1 MGTRLDREKQTIKKM
16 IALYQRQSPQ
26 ALAEPEHYQALYDYA
41 MKRLDKCAFGENK
54 PACRQ
59 CPIHCYQPA
68 KTRRDEANHALGGAE
83 DAVAASGSDH
93 SPFD

>member
-41 MKRLDKCAFGENK
+41 MKRLEMKQIMRWAGPKMLWRHPVLTIRHLIDDRA
-54 PACRQ
+54 PVP
-59 CPIHCYQPA
+59 PIPEKYR
-68 KTRRDEANHALGGAE
+68 KK
-83 DAVAASGSDH
+83 
-93 SPFD
+93 